1 LPRKARM
8 NQRASGFGSCS
19 TRGLRWRKVS
29 RATTFTAGL
38 CIGVVAGIYLL
49 TKGQARVYGHDHLEF
64 LEYQNEVLGD
74 E

>member
-1 LPRKARM
+1 M
-8 NQRASGFGSCS
+8 
-19 TRGLRWRKVS
+19 S